1 MIIKLDYKL
10 LRKFQT
16 TLVHIQ
22 HSFATFPMLKL
33 KPIVCFYLNLNYNLV
48 LVTTIFKVA
57 KTSL

>member
-16 TLVHIQ
+16 TLAHIQ
-22 HSFATFPMLKL
+22 HSFATFPMLK
-33 KPIVCFYLNLNYNLV
+33 PDVCFYLSLINDNLV
-48 LVTTIFKVA
+48 PVTSIYKVT